1 MGREKYARFA
11 PRSYATVQEE
21 LVKAMVYARVGRN
34 GWSVMMAL
42 CQKIYAD
49 GRFGRVSADQIARRT
64 GLTRAQIARGMA
76 ELRGKGIIVPVIRK
90 TKDGSRHLDR
100 SAYGHVAQYCI
111 TRDLWNA
118 ISVKAVDDDGVADG
132 QS

>member
-1 MGREKYARFA
+1 
-11 PRSYATVQEE
+11 
-21 LVKAMVYARVGRN
+21 
-34 GWSVMMAL
+34 
-42 CQKIYAD
+42 
-49 GRFGRVSADQIARRT
+49 
-64 GLTRAQIARGMA
+64 MA